1 MNVYL
6 DASAVVSIFVSDA
19 FSGRIDSFLRD
30 NAPGIKVSDFGAA
43 EFVSVLGIQIRIG
56 NIEKAQARIILRRF
70 DAWIARAPM
79 MIEIGPEDI
88 RAADAFLRRLDLVLR
103 TPDAIHIAAA
113 TRLGL
118 DLVTFDSRMAACAR
132 AIGAS
137 VANV

>member
-6 DASAVVSIFVSDA
+6 DASAIVPFFVSDA
-19 FSGRIDSFLRD
+19 FTGRIRSFLGS
-30 NAPGIKVSDFGAA
+30 NAPRIRVSDFGAA
-43 EFVSVLGIQIRIG
+43 ELVSLLGIQIRIG
-56 NIEKAQARIILRRF
+56 NIGKAQARAILRRL
-70 DAWIARAPM
+70 DEWMAGEPT
-79 MIEIGPEDI
+79 MIEIVPDDI